1 MYKVTLSMPIY
12 NVAAYVE
19 RALLSALNQTF
30 ESIEFLLVDDRGT
43 DNSMDIVR
51 RIIKEHPRG
60 KYVRIIEHPHNIG
73 VGAARNT
80 AIDNAQGEYLFF
92 MDSDDE
98 ITPDCIQVL
107 YDKMM
112 EEKVDMVVGSYDD
125 KLLNGTTIERIR
137 YQNLLL
143 KGKYKLA
150 KYIFTQRGVFH
161 MQLWNKLYNIQFLK
175 KNNIRCSPSH
185 SCEDYNVFSDITFKT
200 FSCCFINNVTLL
212 YLIRDDSTTGLL
224 KSDNITLRG
233 LTEFLETLKHNYS
246 YLNLIHSKNLFVGY
260 SKFLINDSF
269 VYLCRLLKSKNIEL
283 KYKKEIHHKFNKLIK
298 SSNINKSPYD
308 YDIRTNTKYL
318 ILKLPCYIQS
328 ILVKAI
334 IYKNIS
340 RKYFKF

>member
-80 AIDNAQGEYLFF
+80 AIDNAQGEY
-92 MDSDDE
+92 
-98 ITPDCIQVL
+98 
-107 YDKMM
+107 
-112 EEKVDMVVGSYDD
+112 D

-233 LTEFLETLKHNYS
+233 LTELLETLKHNYS
-246 YLNLIHSKNLFVGY
+246 YLNRSHSKNLFVGY